1 MINEYE
7 DLDIYKIKTDQK
19 LNKKKIA
26 ILVLCILIL
35 ICLIITIKHTITTMK
50 GYKIYKQ
57 YETQLQSL
65 KYQDEKE
72 HQKKK
77 EEEEKAKQA
86 KIPKLTEEGKNNV
99 DNIYKSDTKRAFL
112 TFDDGP
118 SEVTNQILDTLKQ
131 EKVKATFFVLG
142 SNVKT
147 LPNVVKRIYDEGH
160 YIANHGYSHV
170 YSKIYASPQTVLD
183 EFNQCNDA
191 VKEAIQVP
199 EYNSHLFRFP
209 GGLVGGKYATIK
221 NEANELLKQNEV
233 MHVDWNSLTGDAETN
248 NLSIEFELQRLR
260 ETSEGKNSLVIL
272 MHDAQAKK
280 TTADALPNIIA
291 YLKEQGYKF
300 ESFYNIIK

>member
-50 GYKIYKQ
+50 DYKIYKQ

-72 HQKKK
+72 QQKKK

-142 SNVKT
+142 SNVKA

-209 GGLVGGKYATIK
+209 GGLAGGKYATIK

-260 ETSEGKNSLVIL
+260 ETSEGKNSLIIL

>member
-72 HQKKK
+72 QQKKK

-300 ESFYNIIK
+300 ESFYNIK

>member
-35 ICLIITIKHTITTMK
+35 ICLIITIKHTITIMK

-72 HQKKK
+72 QQKKK

-99 DNIYKSDTKRAFL
+99 NNIYKSDTKRAFL

-142 SNVKT
+142 SNVKA

-209 GGLVGGKYATIK
+209 GGLAGGKYVTIK

-260 ETSEGKNSLVIL
+260 ETSEGKNSLIIL

>member
-35 ICLIITIKHTITTMK
+35 ICLIITIKHTITIMK

-72 HQKKK
+72 QQKKK

-209 GGLVGGKYATIK
+209 GGLAGGKYATIK

-260 ETSEGKNSLVIL
+260 ETSEGKNSLIIL